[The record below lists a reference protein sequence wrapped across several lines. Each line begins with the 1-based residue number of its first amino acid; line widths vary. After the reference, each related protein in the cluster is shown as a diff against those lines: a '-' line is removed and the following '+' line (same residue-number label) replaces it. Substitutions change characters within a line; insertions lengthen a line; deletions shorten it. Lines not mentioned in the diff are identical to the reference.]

1 MVDGLNFISNVLW
14 LYSSNPL
21 SVIKEEDVM
30 NSKTAD
36 RLATGVFIAIAIII
50 ISILVGLFSFILVNG
65 LKHVSLHFLTS
76 PSSNVMAG
84 GGIRDQ
90 LFNSFYV
97 LFITMLITIPLGLGG
112 GIYMAEYAKPGKV
125 TDTIRSCIEVL
136 ASLPSIVIGMFG
148 LLMFVNLTGWG
159 YTILGGALALTV
171 FNLPVLVRVSEDA
184 IRAVPRDLKEASLA
198 LGITHWHTIKTVI
211 LPSAF
216 PSILTGAILAA
227 GRVFGEAAAL
237 LFTAGLS
244 TPRLDYTNWNPFS
257 DQSPLNIFRPA
268 ETLAVHIWSVNTQ
281 GLIPDVEEV
290 SNGSAAVLVL
300 SVLLC
305 NLLARWIGSMIHKKI
320 TATK

>member
-1 MVDGLNFISNVLW
+1 M
-14 LYSSNPL
+14 
-21 SVIKEEDVM
+21 K
-30 NSKTAD
+30 SKTAD
-36 RLATGVFIAIAIII
+36 RIATGVFIAIAIII

-65 LKHVSLHFLTS
+65 LKHVSFDFLTT
-76 PSSNVMAG
+76 PSSNVRAG

-97 LFITMLITIPLGLGG
+97 LFITMLIAIPLGLGG
-112 GIYMAEYAKPGKV
+112 AIYMAEYAKPGKV
-125 TDTIRSCIEVL
+125 TDIIRSCIEVL

-148 LLMFVNLTGWG
+148 LLMFVNITGWG
-159 YTILGGALALTV
+159 YSILGGALALTII
-171 FNLPVLVRVSEDA
+171 NLPSIVRVGEDA
-184 IRAVPRDLKEASLA
+184 IRSVPRDLKEASLA
-198 LGITHWHTIKTVI
+198 LGITKWHTIKTVI
-211 LPSAF
+211 LPTAF
-216 PSILTGAILAA
+216 PSILTGVILAA

-281 GLIPDVEEV
+281 GLVPDVEEI
-290 SNGSAAVLVL
+290 SSGSAAVLVI
-300 SVLLC
+300 SVLLF

>member
-1 MVDGLNFISNVLW
+1 
-14 LYSSNPL
+14 
-21 SVIKEEDVM
+21 M
-30 NSKTAD
+30 NAKSAD
-36 RLATGVFIAIAIII
+36 RLASGVFYVIALVI
-50 ISILVGLFSFILVNG
+50 ISILVGLFYYILVNG
-65 LKHVSLHFLTS
+65 LKNISLDFITG
-76 PSSNVMAG
+76 PSSNVRAG

-97 LFITMLITIPLGLGG
+97 LFITMLIAVPLGIGG

-125 TDTIRSCIEVL
+125 TDIIRSCIEVL

-159 YTILGGALALTV
+159 YTIFGGALALTV
-171 FNLPVLVRVSEDA
+171 FNLPVIVRVSEDA
-184 IRAVPRDLKEASLA
+184 IRSVPRELKEASLA

-216 PSILTGAILAA
+216 PTILTGIILAS

-244 TPRLDYTNWNPFS
+244 TPRLDYANWNPFS
-257 DQSPLNIFRPA
+257 QTSPLNIFRPA

-290 SNGSAAVLVL
+290 SSGAAAVLVI
-300 SVLLC
+300 SVLIF
-305 NLLARWIGSMIHKKI
+305 NLLARWIGSMIHRKI
-320 TATK
+320 TASK

>member
-1 MVDGLNFISNVLW
+1 LVDGLDLISNVLW
-14 LYSSNPL
+14 LYSPNPL

-50 ISILVGLFSFILVNG
+50 ISILVGLFSFILING
-65 LKHVSLHFLTS
+65 LKHVSLHFLTT

-97 LFITMLITIPLGLGG
+97 LIITMLITIPLGLGG

-198 LGITHWHTIKTVI
+198 LGVTQWHTIKTVI

>member
-1 MVDGLNFISNVLW
+1 
-14 LYSSNPL
+14 
-21 SVIKEEDVM
+21 M

-36 RLATGVFIAIAIII
+36 RIATGVFIAIAVIIV
-50 ISILVGLFSFILVNG
+50 SILVGLFSFILING
-65 LKHVSLHFLTS
+65 LPHVSLKFLTT
-76 PSSNVMAG
+76 PSSNLMAG

-97 LFITMLITIPLGLGG
+97 LFITMLITVPLGVGG
-112 GIYMAEYAKPGKV
+112 GIYMAEYARPGKV
-125 TDTIRSCIEVL
+125 TNIIRSCIEVL

-148 LLMFVNLTGWG
+148 LLMFVTLTGWG

-171 FNLPVLVRVSEDA
+171 FNLPVMVRVTEDA
-184 IRAVPRDLKEASLA
+184 IRSVPRDQKEASLA

-216 PSILTGAILAA
+216 PTILTGAILAA

-244 TPRLDYTNWNPFS
+244 TPRMDYSNWNPFS
-257 DQSPLNIFRPA
+257 ATSPLNIMRPA

-281 GLIPDVEEV
+281 GLIPDVKDV
-290 SNGSAAVLVL
+290 SNGSAAVLVI
-300 SVLLC
+300 SVLLF
-305 NLLARWIGSMIHKKI
+305 NLLARFIGSLIYKKV

>member
-1 MVDGLNFISNVLW
+1 
-14 LYSSNPL
+14 
-21 SVIKEEDVM
+21 M

-50 ISILVGLFSFILVNG
+50 ISILVGLFSFILING
-65 LKHVSLHFLTS
+65 LKHVSLHFLTT

-97 LFITMLITIPLGLGG
+97 LIITMLITIPLGLGG
-112 GIYMAEYAKPGKV
+112 GIYMAEYSKPGKV
-125 TDTIRSCIEVL
+125 TNTIRSCIEVL

>member
-1 MVDGLNFISNVLW
+1 
-14 LYSSNPL
+14 
-21 SVIKEEDVM
+21 M

-36 RLATGVFIAIAIII
+36 RIATGVFIAIAVIITA
-50 ISILVGLFSFILVNG
+50 ILAGLFYYIFINGFKYISFE
-65 LKHVSLHFLTS
+65 FLTT
-76 PSSNVMAG
+76 PSSNVRAG

-90 LFNSFYV
+90 LFNSFYI
-97 LFITMLITIPLGLGG
+97 LFVTMLITVPIGVGG

-125 TDTIRSCIEVL
+125 TDLIRTCIEVL
-136 ASLPSIVIGMFG
+136 SSLPSIVIGMFG
-148 LLMFVNLTGWG
+148 LLVFVNTTGWG

-171 FNLPVLVRVSEDA
+171 FNLPTMVRTTEDA
-184 IRAVPRDLKEASLA
+184 IRTVPRELKEASLA

-211 LPSAF
+211 LPTAF

-257 DQSPLNIFRPA
+257 EQSPLNIFRPA

-281 GLIPDVEEV
+281 GLIPDVEAV
-290 SNGSAAVLVL
+290 SSGSAAVLVI
-300 SVLLC
+300 SVLIF
-305 NLLARWIGSMIHKKI
+305 NLGARYLGSIIHKRA

>member
-1 MVDGLNFISNVLW
+1 
-14 LYSSNPL
+14 
-21 SVIKEEDVM
+21 M

-36 RLATGVFIAIAIII
+36 KIATGVFITIAIII
-50 ISILVGLFSFILVNG
+50 ISILAGLLSFIFING
-65 LKHVSLHFLTS
+65 LKSVSFEFLTS
-76 PSSNVMAG
+76 PSSNIRAG

-112 GIYMAEYAKPGKV
+112 GIYLAEYAKPGKI
-125 TDTIRSCIEVL
+125 TDAIRSCIEVL

-184 IRAVPRDLKEASLA
+184 IRTVPRDLKEASLA
-198 LGITHWHTIKTVI
+198 LGITHWHTIKSVI

-216 PSILTGAILAA
+216 PSILTGAILAS

-244 TPRLDYTNWNPFS
+244 TPRLDYANWNPFS
-257 DQSPLNIFRPA
+257 EQSPLNIFRPA

-281 GLIPDVEEV
+281 GLIPDVDKV
-290 SNGSAAVLVL
+290 SAGAAAVLVL
-300 SVLLC
+300 SVLVF
-305 NLLARWIGSMIHKKI
+305 NLLARWVGSIIHKRI
-320 TATK
+320 TAAK

>member
-1 MVDGLNFISNVLW
+1 
-14 LYSSNPL
+14 
-21 SVIKEEDVM
+21 M

-36 RLATGVFIAIAIII
+36 RFATVVLVVIAAVIV
-50 ISILVGLFSFILVNG
+50 SILVGLFAYILFNG
-65 LKHVSLHFLTS
+65 LRYVSFDFLTS
-76 PSSNVMAG
+76 PSSNVRAG
-84 GGIRDQ
+84 GGVRDQ
-90 LFNSFYV
+90 LFNSLYILV
-97 LFITMLITIPLGLGG
+97 ITMIISLPLGIGG
-112 GIYMAEYAKPGKV
+112 GIFMAEYARPGKV
-125 TDTIRSCIEVL
+125 TNIIRSCIEVL
-136 ASLPSIVIGMFG
+136 SSLPSIVIGMFG

-184 IRAVPRDLKEASLA
+184 IRTVPRELKEGSLA

-216 PSILTGAILAA
+216 PSILTGAILAS

-244 TPRLDYTNWNPFS
+244 TPRLNYLDWNPFS
-257 DQSPLNIFRPA
+257 DRSPLNIFRPA

-281 GLIPDVEEV
+281 GLIPDIEQV
-290 SNGSAAVLVL
+290 SNGASAVLILAVL
-300 SVLLC
+300 IF
-305 NLLARWIGSMIHKKI
+305 NLLARWIGTLIHKKI

>member
-1 MVDGLNFISNVLW
+1 M
-14 LYSSNPL
+14 
-21 SVIKEEDVM
+21 K
-30 NSKTAD
+30 SKTAD
-36 RLATGVFIAIAIII
+36 RIATGVFIAIAIII

-65 LKHVSLHFLTS
+65 LKHVSFDFLTT
-76 PSSNVMAG
+76 PSSNVRAG

-97 LFITMLITIPLGLGG
+97 LFITMLIAIPLGLGG
-112 GIYMAEYAKPGKV
+112 AIYMAEYAKPGKV
-125 TDTIRSCIEVL
+125 TDIIRSCIEVL

-159 YTILGGALALTV
+159 YSIVGGALALTII
-171 FNLPVLVRVSEDA
+171 NLPSIVRVGEDA
-184 IRAVPRDLKEASLA
+184 IRSVPRDLKEASLA
-198 LGITHWHTIKTVI
+198 LGITKWHTIKTVI
-211 LPSAF
+211 LPTAF
-216 PSILTGAILAA
+216 PSILTGVILAA

-281 GLIPDVEEV
+281 GLIPDVEEI
-290 SNGSAAVLVL
+290 SSGSAAVLVI
-300 SVLLC
+300 SVLLF
-305 NLLARWIGSMIHKKI
+305 NLLARWIGSIIHKKI

>member
-1 MVDGLNFISNVLW
+1 
-14 LYSSNPL
+14 
-21 SVIKEEDVM
+21 M
-30 NSKTAD
+30 NSRTAD
-36 RLATGVFIAIAIII
+36 RIATGVFILIALVIIA
-50 ISILVGLFSFILVNG
+50 ILVGLFSFILVHG
-65 LKHVSLHFLTS
+65 VSQISLKFLTT
-76 PSSNVMAG
+76 PSSNMMAG

-97 LFITMLITIPLGLGG
+97 LIITMIIAVPLGIGG

-125 TDTIRSCIEVL
+125 TNTIRSCIEVL

-148 LLMFVNLTGWG
+148 LLMFVTLTGWG

-184 IRAVPRDLKEASLA
+184 IRNVPRDQKEASLA
-198 LGITHWHTIKTVI
+198 LGITHWHTIKTVL

-216 PSILTGAILAA
+216 PSILTGAILAS

-244 TPRLDYTNWNPFS
+244 TPRLDYTDWNPFS
-257 DQSPLNIFRPA
+257 GTSPLNIFRPA

-281 GLIPDVEEV
+281 SLIPDADAVAA
-290 SNGSAAVLVL
+290 GSAAVLVI
-300 SVLLC
+300 SVLIF
-305 NLLARWIGSMIHKKI
+305 NLLARWIGSLIHKKV